1 MELKERIGFFLN
13 NLNIVQKLILYIVC
27 IHFFPYLI
35 DVVIYLFKIKFQS
48 QSIFKWFYISADF
61 TELIFKPWSIF
72 TYGFFHN
79 QNSFSHIFWNMFLF
93 YYFGSIVL
101 DLFGKKTLKHLFFSG
116 IIVGGITYVISYN
129 LFPVF
134 SGIKSSMIG
143 SSAGV
148 SSIIFFLTFYN
159 PNYKIRIFFF
169 DLKLLYLAIFLFLY
183 DIIQIPYGNAGGHI
197 AHIGGAIWG
206 YYYYRNLY
214 NSNFIDSFFE
224 LFETSK
230 KRKVFKKNSDNIFN
244 QNKIDSI
251 LDKISESG
259 YDSLSKQEKE
269 YLFKAG
275 KKK

>member
-1 MELKERIGFFLN
+1 MI
-13 NLNIVQKLILYIVC
+13 
-27 IHFFPYLI
+27 
-35 DVVIYLFKIKFQS
+35 
-48 QSIFKWFYISADF
+48 
-61 TELIFKPWSIF
+61 
-72 TYGFFHN
+72 
-79 QNSFSHIFWNMFLF
+79 LF
-93 YYFGSIVL
+93 YYFGSIIL

-116 IIVGGITYVISYN
+116 IIAGGISYIISYN

-159 PNYKIRIFFF
+159 PNYRIRIFFF
-169 DLKLLYLAIFLFLY
+169 DLKLLYLAIFLFLF
-183 DIIQIPYGNAGGHI
+183 DIIQIPNGNAGGHI
-197 AHIGGAIWG
+197 AHIGGAFWG

-214 NSNFIDSFFE
+214 STNFIDSFFSF
-224 LFETSK
+224 FESSK
-230 KRKVFKKNSDNIFN
+230 KRKTFKKNTDSNFN
-244 QNKIDSI
+244 QKKIDSI

-269 YLFKAG
+269 DLFKAG

>member
-1 MELKERIGFFLN
+1 
-13 NLNIVQKLILYIVC
+13 
-27 IHFFPYLI
+27 
-35 DVVIYLFKIKFQS
+35 
-48 QSIFKWFYISADF
+48 
-61 TELIFKPWSIF
+61 
-72 TYGFFHN
+72 
-79 QNSFSHIFWNMFLF
+79 
-93 YYFGSIVL
+93 
-101 DLFGKKTLKHLFFSG
+101 
-116 IIVGGITYVISYN
+116 
-129 LFPVF
+129 
-134 SGIKSSMIG
+134 MIG

-169 DLKLLYLAIFLFLY
+169 DLKLYYLAIFLFLY
-183 DIIQIPYGNAGGHI
+183 DIIQIPNGNAGGHI

-214 NSNFIDSFFE
+214 KSNFIDSFFQF
-224 LFETSK
+224 FESSK
-230 KRKVFKKNSDNIFN
+230 KRNKPNKNNDSLFD

-269 YLFKAG
+269 YLFRAG

>member
-1 MELKERIGFFLN
+1 MELRERIGFFLN

-27 IHFFPYLI
+27 IHFFPYII

-116 IIVGGITYVISYN
+116 IIVGGITYIISYN

-148 SSIIFFLTFYN
+148 SSIIFFLTFYS

-183 DIIQIPYGNAGGHI
+183 DIIQIPSGVRAQAVDKDGN
-197 AHIGGAIWG
+197 
-206 YYYYRNLY
+206 LLDD
-214 NSNFIDSFFE
+214 F
-224 LFETSK
+224 LFEEGSSSLHVLNSPSPAATASLAIGESIASK
-230 KRKVFKKNSDNIFN
+230 
-244 QNKIDSI
+244 I
-251 LDKISESG
+251 LN
-259 YDSLSKQEKE
+259 
-269 YLFKAG
+269 
-275 KKK
+275 

>member
-1 MELKERIGFFLN
+1 M
-13 NLNIVQKLILYIVC
+13 C
-27 IHFFPYLI
+27 IR
-35 DVVIYLFKIKFQS
+35 DS
-48 QSIFKWFYISADF
+48 
-61 TELIFKPWSIF
+61 
-72 TYGFFHN
+72 
-79 QNSFSHIFWNMFLF
+79 
-93 YYFGSIVL
+93 
-101 DLFGKKTLKHLFFSG
+101 
-116 IIVGGITYVISYN
+116 
-129 LFPVF
+129 
-134 SGIKSSMIG
+134 
-143 SSAGV
+143 
-148 SSIIFFLTFYN
+148 
-159 PNYKIRIFFF
+159 
-169 DLKLLYLAIFLFLY
+169 
-183 DIIQIPYGNAGGHI
+183 IQIPYGNAGGHI